1 MSQSIKRRI
10 SGYWVAGL
18 GTELGV
24 CWFWGWVPVG
34 SCVVFWDVEGRSVDL
49 ILMGFLHKA
58 RLVKYLGKLKT

>member
-1 MSQSIKRRI
+1 M
-10 SGYWVAGL
+10 